1 MANFEIAYENVLT
14 AEGGYVDHPND
25 RGGETYKGVARNFH
39 PTWKGWEIID
49 SCKVESAFPRMLE
62 GNAALQEHVHAFYKA
77 EFWDKVKGDSIKQ
90 QELAEEMFD
99 TAVNMGVKYGG
110 LFLQKTL
117 NILNNQGKRYPDIGA
132 DGAIG
137 PVTLD
142 TLAKFFTTVR
152 NEDEGVQLLLFW
164 MNMYQGARYIAIAE
178 SNPTQEV
185 FIRGWSKRA
194 GIRDYRTKIVEVESA
209 EQSELG
215 VVKIVFIH
223 KGGEVV

>member
-1 MANFEIAYENVLT
+1 MANFEVAYENVLK
-14 AEGGYVDHPND
+14 AEGGYVDHPSD

-39 PTWKGWEIID
+39 SNWEGWAIID
-49 SCKVESAFPRMLE
+49 SCKGDSSFPGILE
-62 GNAALQEHVHAFYKA
+62 ENSILQERVHEFYKA
-77 EFWDKVKGDSIKQ
+77 EFWDKVKGDSIRQ

-117 NILNNQGKRYPDIGA
+117 NILNNNGKRYSDISA
-132 DGAIG
+132 DGAVG

-152 NEDEGVQLLLFW
+152 GEDEGVQLLLFW

-178 SNPTQEV
+178 ANLTQEV

-194 GIRDYRTKIVEVESA
+194 GIRNFKTKAVESEEA
-209 EQSELG
+209 G
-215 VVKIVFIH
+215 VVKIVFIE
-223 KGGEVV
+223 KGANVVVVV